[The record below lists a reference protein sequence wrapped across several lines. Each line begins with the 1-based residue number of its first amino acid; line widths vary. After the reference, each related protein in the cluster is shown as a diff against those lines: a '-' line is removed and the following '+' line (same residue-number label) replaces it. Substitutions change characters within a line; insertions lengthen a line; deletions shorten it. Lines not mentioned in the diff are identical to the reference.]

1 MLFGGSISS
10 SQFISTGNISGNGG
24 SAGDP
29 LDTGNTGAYQGGES
43 GQSGYDMTFR
53 GDYVLLDK
61 LSESGDDYK
70 ISTEKV
76 SGSGLKYNY
85 R

>member
-10 SQFISTGNISGNGG
+10 SQFISTGNTSGNGG
-24 SAGDP
+24 GAGDP
-29 LDTGNTGAYQGGES
+29 LDTGNAAYQGGES

>member
-1 MLFGGSISS
+1 MLFGGSSS
-10 SQFISTGNISGNGG
+10 SQFISTGNTSGNGG
-24 SAGDP
+24 VGDP
-29 LDTGNTGAYQGGES
+29 LDTGNGGAYQGGQS

-76 SGSGLKYNY
+76 SGSGLKYNN